1 MKKIDFD
8 LFHNLNITFYFAI
21 IILSNIFVGF
31 LIGYLIFSFTSQ
43 RFWIV
48 IFMFVGVISGLY
60 SAVQEFSK
68 EVDNHDRTQKKTK
81 GTDNK
86 NNYTSNN

>member
-1 MKKIDFD
+1 MKNFDFNS
-8 LFHNLNITFYFAI
+8 FHNLNIIFYFAI

-31 LIGYLIFSFTSQ
+31 LIGYFIFSLTSQ
-43 RFWIV
+43 KFWIV
-48 IFMFVGVISGLY
+48 IFMIIGIISGLY

-86 NNYTSNN
+86 NNYNSNN

>member
-1 MKKIDFD
+1 M
-8 LFHNLNITFYFAI
+8 I
-21 IILSNIFVGF
+21 IGI
-31 LIGYLIFSFTSQ
+31 
-43 RFWIV
+43 
-48 IFMFVGVISGLY
+48 ISGLY